1 MIKTSKRINFC
12 LTTSE
17 GKQAYLGDH
26 DRVAAVFSKSG
37 YRLATRWK
45 KSTSSACSRRI
56 RRKENLRDIAKTTY
70 LVAHRCRRARV
81 FTHMLTRPL
90 LPLLLFAT
98 CAWPQSPAIPDT
110 PAGHTLQAWL
120 EAFNSGDRARI
131 QAYVEKYDPTGSAD
145 RTATFRAQTGGFD
158 LVTIDKSERLHL
170 EFTVK
175 EKASATTAAGAL
187 DVKDTD
193 PAGVA
198 HFSLRAIP
206 AGMAAADMH
215 LKIDAA
221 TRARVIDGAV
231 ASLNEFYVYPDT
243 AKKMEEALRA
253 HQKKGDYEKVD
264 DADHFAMLLTDNLQA
279 VSHDRHL
286 RVNFSPRVLPKGDP
300 EADPGEQARMRV
312 EMERNNCFFE
322 KVERLPSNIGYL
334 KFNAFP
340 DPAVCGPTAIAAMNF
355 LGNVDAIIFDL
366 RENGGGHPDMIALI
380 STYLF
385 AEPTH
390 LNDLFDRKEDSTSQ
404 HWTLPYVPG
413 KRLVGKPVYVL
424 TAKRTFSGAEE
435 FTYNLKNLKRAT
447 IIGET
452 TGGGAHPVSGHRI
465 DDHFMIGVPFA
476 RAVSPVTK
484 TNWEG
489 TGVEPDVKVP
499 ADQAL
504 DVAKKMAAEQIQK
517 DQAKKNQAK
526 KN

>member
-1 MIKTSKRINFC
+1 
-12 LTTSE
+12 
-17 GKQAYLGDH
+17 
-26 DRVAAVFSKSG
+26 
-37 YRLATRWK
+37 
-45 KSTSSACSRRI
+45 
-56 RRKENLRDIAKTTY
+56 
-70 LVAHRCRRARV
+70 
-81 FTHMLTRPL
+81 MLTRPL
-90 LPLLLFAT
+90 LLLLLSAT

-120 EAFNSGDRARI
+120 DAFNSGDRTRI
-131 QAYVEKYDPTGSAD
+131 QAYVEKYDPAGSAD
-145 RTATFRAQTGGFD
+145 RTAAFRTQTGGFD
-158 LVTIDKSERLHL
+158 LLAIDKSERLHL
-170 EFTVK
+170 EITLKERASPTTV
-175 EKASATTAAGAL
+175 AGTL

-198 HFSLRAIP
+198 HFGLRVIP
-206 AGMAAADMH
+206 QGMAAADMH

-253 HQKKGDYEKVD
+253 HQKKGDYDKVD

-279 VSHDRHL
+279 VSHDIHL

-322 KVERLPSNIGYL
+322 KAERLPSNIGYL
-334 KFNAFP
+334 KFNLFP

-366 RENGGGHPDMIALI
+366 RDNGGGDPDMIALI

-390 LNDLFDRKEDSTSQ
+390 LNDLYDRKEDSTSQ

-465 DDHFMIGVPFA
+465 DNHFMIGVPFA

-517 DQAKKNQAK
+517 DQAKKN
-526 KN
+526 